1 MLKNPKENL
10 KEELEELPM
19 VEVSRNPEII
29 TTTKKQPSQPPPS
42 SSEDFHTTQLLTLS
56 QSSSAQLVML
66 SELELSQTNKPAS
79 QEDSDTLNSMTSPL
93 PRRLMMLLMED
104 ILMED
109 LLDLIAPVRDPQD
122 LKEASEEEEVD
133 TEEVQEVATE
143 EAKVASE
150 EVVEHP
156 ETQETQQLTWARMTN
171 SLRRVPWEPSKAR
184 RWPFE
189 S

>member
-1 MLKNPKENL
+1 
-10 KEELEELPM
+10 
-19 VEVSRNPEII
+19 
-29 TTTKKQPSQPPPS
+29 
-42 SSEDFHTTQLLTLS
+42 
-56 QSSSAQLVML
+56 
-66 SELELSQTNKPAS
+66 
-79 QEDSDTLNSMTSPL
+79 
-93 PRRLMMLLMED
+93 MLLMED

-156 ETQETQQLTWARMTN
+156 ETQETQQLT
-171 SLRRVPWEPSKAR
+171 
-184 RWPFE
+184 
-189 S
+189 